1 MKTAEEIY
9 KYCIDNN
16 FGMGMT
22 KSWTLKHFSIIEK
35 ILQDDEEIHVAFV
48 GLHDYKSLSNHKN
61 NCAYAITNKRMIV
74 AQKKFIGE
82 YLQIIELKDLR
93 DVSIDTKFIMGFIQF
108 KFGRESFK
116 TQFTKIE
123 CQNLLNK
130 IQLVIGGFSQ
140 MKEYSQTDTDRYA
153 DLLKIKELFDNG
165 VFTEEEYIY
174 EKNRI
179 LNR

>member
-1 MKTAEEIY
+1 MRTAEEIY
-9 KYCIDNN
+9 NYCTDNK

-22 KSWTLKHFSIIEK
+22 KKWTLKHFSIIERV
-35 ILQDDEEIHVAFV
+35 LQEDEEIYVAFV

-82 YLQIIELKDLR
+82 YLQVIELKDLR
-93 DVSIDTKFIMGFIQF
+93 DVSVDTKLIMGFIEF

-116 TQFTKIE
+116 TQFTKKE

-130 IQLVIGGFSQ
+130 IQLTIGEFNQ
-140 MKEYSQTDTDRYA
+140 VEKYSSVDKDRYA

-165 VFTEEEYIY
+165 ILTKEEYLM
-174 EKNRI
+174 EKNKI
-179 LNR
+179 LDR